1 MIIGISTTK
10 DGIFMSLYIDAVV
23 VKGTR
28 RVFGCT
34 VNTKTQNEAKDEFA
48 PLDLTPYSV
57 RFRVLGSATADAK
70 VLLEKIITQ
79 TTDEESIGIIN
90 DAENGQ
96 FEFVINIADTQ
107 LLGLGK
113 FAIMIEL
120 LDANTLEPQITLT
133 EGGYN
138 GEFNKLQI
146 VQV

>member
-1 MIIGISTTK
+1 
-10 DGIFMSLYIDAVV
+10 MSLYIDAVV
-23 VKGTR
+23 VKGTER
-28 RVFGCT
+28 IFGCT
-34 VNTKTQNEAKDEFA
+34 VNIKTQNEAKDEFN

-70 VLLEKIITQ
+70 VLLEKVITQ
-79 TTDEESIGIIN
+79 TTDEESTGIIN

-113 FAIMIEL
+113 FPIMIEL
-120 LDANTLEPQITLT
+120 LDANTLESQITLT

-146 VQV
+146 VQC

>member
-1 MIIGISTTK
+1 MIIGKLTK

-28 RVFGCT
+28 RIFGCT

-79 TTDEESIGIIN
+79 TTDEESIGVIN
-90 DAENGQ
+90 NAENGQ

-146 VQV
+146 VQS

>member
-1 MIIGISTTK
+1 MIIGKLTK

-28 RVFGCT
+28 RIFGCT

-57 RFRVLGSATADAK
+57 RFRVLGSAIADAK

-133 EGGYN
+133 EGGYD

-146 VQV
+146 VQS

>member
-1 MIIGISTTK
+1 MIIGICTTK

-28 RVFGCT
+28 RIFGCT
-34 VNTKTQNEAKDEFA
+34 VNTKTQNEAKDEFS

-79 TTDEESIGIIN
+79 TTDEESTGIIN

-96 FEFVINIADTQ
+96 FEFVINITDTQ

-146 VQV
+146 VQS

>member
-1 MIIGISTTK
+1 MIIGKLTK
-10 DGIFMSLYIDAVV
+10 DGIFMSLYMDAVV

-48 PLDLTPYSV
+48 PLDLTPYSI

-113 FAIMIEL
+113 FAIIIEL
-120 LDANTLEPQITLT
+120 LDANTLEPQSTLT
-133 EGGYN
+133 ESGPN
-138 GEFNKLQI
+138 GEFNTLPI

>member
-1 MIIGISTTK
+1 MIIGKLTK

-28 RVFGCT
+28 RIFGCT

-79 TTDEESIGIIN
+79 TTDGESIGIIN

-146 VQV
+146 VQS

>member
-1 MIIGISTTK
+1 MA
-10 DGIFMSLYIDAVV
+10 LYIDAVV
-23 VKGTR
+23 VKGTK

-34 VNTKTQNEAKDEFA
+34 VNTKTQNEAKYEFN

-57 RFRVLGSATADAK
+57 RFRVLGSATVDAK
-70 VLLEKIITQ
+70 VLLEKVITQ
-79 TTDEESIGIIN
+79 TTDEESTGIIS

-113 FAIMIEL
+113 FPIMIEL

>member
-1 MIIGISTTK
+1 MIIGKLTK

-23 VKGTR
+23 VKGTK

-146 VQV
+146 VQS

>member
-1 MIIGISTTK
+1 MIIGKLTK

-28 RVFGCT
+28 RIFGCT

-79 TTDEESIGIIN
+79 TTDEESIGVIN
-90 DAENGQ
+90 NAENGQ

-138 GEFNKLQI
+138 GEFNKLQV
-146 VQV
+146 VQC

>member
-1 MIIGISTTK
+1 MIIGKLTK

-28 RVFGCT
+28 RIFGCT

-79 TTDEESIGIIN
+79 TTDEESIGIIS

-146 VQV
+146 VQS

>member
-1 MIIGISTTK
+1 MIIGKLTK

-79 TTDEESIGIIN
+79 TTDEESTGIIN

-146 VQV
+146 VQS

>member
-1 MIIGISTTK
+1 MIIGKLTK

-146 VQV
+146 VQS

>member
-1 MIIGISTTK
+1 
-10 DGIFMSLYIDAVV
+10 MSLYIDAVV
-23 VKGTR
+23 VKGTKR
-28 RVFGCT
+28 IFGCT

-79 TTDEESIGIIN
+79 TTDEESTGIIN

-113 FAIMIEL
+113 L
-120 LDANTLEPQITLT
+120 LL
-133 EGGYN
+133 
-138 GEFNKLQI
+138 
-146 VQV
+146 

>member
-1 MIIGISTTK
+1 MIIGKLTK
-10 DGIFMSLYIDAVV
+10 DGIFMALYIDAVV

-28 RVFGCT
+28 RIFGCT

-79 TTDEESIGIIN
+79 TTDEESTGIIN

-146 VQV
+146 VQS

>member
-1 MIIGISTTK
+1 MIIGKQTK
-10 DGIFMSLYIDAVV
+10 DGIFMSLYMDAVV

-28 RVFGCT
+28 RIFGCT

-96 FEFVINIADTQ
+96 FEFVINVADTQ

-120 LDANTLEPQITLT
+120 LDGNTLEPQITLT

-146 VQV
+146 VQS

>member
-1 MIIGISTTK
+1 MIIGKLTK

-79 TTDEESIGIIN
+79 TTDEESTGIIN

-146 VQV
+146 VQA

>member
-1 MIIGISTTK
+1 MIIGKLTK
-10 DGIFMSLYIDAVV
+10 DGIFMSLYMDAVV

-79 TTDEESIGIIN
+79 TTDGESIGIIN

-146 VQV
+146 VQS

>member
-1 MIIGISTTK
+1 MIIGKLTK

-28 RVFGCT
+28 RIFGCT

-79 TTDEESIGIIN
+79 TTDEESTGIIN

-146 VQV
+146 VQS